1 VDPRHTESGFFRLEA
16 ELLREKRLTE
26 ASVALHTTLDLDEV
40 LDLILKAACEGVEAE
55 RGTVFLVSDDAKQIW
70 SRVLQGAEHREIR
83 LPVGR
88 GIAGSVAATGEV
100 VRIADAY
107 ADPRFDRTW
116 DQRSGFRTRSILC
129 APIRARDGRIVGV
142 FQLLN
147 KTRGEFEVADARFL
161 EALSVHA
168 SLALENARLHRSALE
183 KERQD
188 REIRL
193 VQDVQ
198 RAFQPERSGRH
209 AGCVAVAGLNAL
221 CEDASGDYYDVVDL
235 ADGRLAVVLGDVSGH
250 GLHAALVMAQARAF
264 LRAFCAT
271 FRRVDDVLNRLNDF
285 LARDL
290 SAGSFMS
297 MACVAVDP
305 ASGALEWV
313 NAGHPPP
320 MLRRAA
326 TGRVE
331 TLDASGRVL
340 GVIPGADY
348 RSDETSRLEPGDVLL
363 LYSDGATEAPSPTG
377 EFFGDQRLEAVLG
390 QCGGGP
396 PEALLD
402 GVRDALSRFRG
413 HDRLHDDLTLV
424 ALRRQDDA

>member
-1 VDPRHTESGFFRLEA
+1 VDPRHTESGFFRLES

-55 RGTVFLVSDDAKQIW
+55 RGTVFLLSDDGTELW

-88 GIAGSVAATGEV
+88 GIAGSVASTGEV

-107 ADPRFDRTW
+107 EDARFDRTW

-147 KTRGEFEVADARFL
+147 KTRGTFEAADARFL

-168 SLALENARLHRSALE
+168 SLALENARLHLSALE

-198 RAFQPERSGRH
+198 RAFQPERSERRAGR
-209 AGCVAVAGLNAL
+209 VEVAGLNAL

-235 ADGRLAVVLGDVSGH
+235 SDGRLAVVLGDVSGH

-271 FRRVDDVLNRLNDF
+271 LRRVDDVMNRLNDF

-297 MACVAVDP
+297 MACVAVRP
-305 ASGALEWV
+305 ESGALEWV

-320 MLRRAA
+320 LLRRAA
-326 TGRVE
+326 SGDVE
-331 TLDASGRVL
+331 RLDASGRVL
-340 GVIPGADY
+340 GVLPGADY
-348 RSDETSRLEPGDVLL
+348 RSEESHGLEPGDVLL
-363 LYSDGATEAPSPTG
+363 LYSDGATEATSPTG
-377 EFFGDQRLEAVLG
+377 EFFGEARLEALLAERG
-390 QCGGGP
+390 NGP
-396 PEALLD
+396 PQALLD
-402 GVRDALSRFRG
+402 AVRDALARHRG

-424 ALRRQDDA
+424 ALRRGD